1 VYKSFRVKKFTKGRP
16 DFGSAIGDRVWSQTA
31 DGAGVLD
38 DSTLEL
44 ALYWRQIY
52 SEMLEME
59 ERVLARIDLLMDTP
73 SEVVKRE
80 LELTNV
86 PVVVAQAERFRQ
98 RLGYWEAR
106 ITELDIQRP
115 AADTSS
121 QSLSLPS

>member
-1 VYKSFRVKKFTKGRP
+1 LLRPPWKLFPVKKFTKGPP
-16 DFGSAIGDRVWSQTA
+16 DFGAAVGDRIWSQTI
-31 DGAGVLD
+31 DGEGLLD

-59 ERVLARIDLLMDTP
+59 ERVLARIDLLMDTH

-106 ITELDIQRP
+106 ITELDIGRP
-115 AADTSS
+115 R
-121 QSLSLPS
+121 

>member
-1 VYKSFRVKKFTKGRP
+1 MKKFTKGRP
-16 DFGSAIGDRVWSQTA
+16 DFGATIGGSIWSQTS
-31 DGAGVLD
+31 DGEGVLD

-59 ERVLARIDLLMDTP
+59 ERVLARIDLLMDTH

-106 ITELDIQRP
+106 ITELDIRRP
-115 AADTSS
+115 GS
-121 QSLSLPS
+121 